1 VKGRTWLVLSVLACG
16 ISWMYATKVLLPWDG
31 AVDRR
36 QGDLKAQMGD
46 LYPRWV
52 GTRELLLHGK
62 NPYGPEVSREIQTAY
77 YGHAVAEDNLSSG
90 RRILDEWRFAY
101 PVYVVFLMAPTMR
114 VDFTAV
120 RCWAP
125 VCLALFAALCV
136 PFCLRM
142 LDWRPGPAVAAAI
155 TLFTVAS
162 PPVVQAIEHQQLSV
176 AAALFLFAGAWCVR
190 RNYQV
195 AAGFLLA
202 WSTIKPQMTLFPLM
216 FFLVWVAGDL
226 RKRWRLLAAFLGS
239 LGLLAG
245 AGELVLPGWIGY
257 FLEGAVA
264 YQKYFPTTSVLRVLM
279 GDLLGEIS
287 GGLICVGLLVLA
299 WSNRREPA
307 NSTGFVNRFAAFL
320 MGTSVALPL
329 LTPFNQVLLILP
341 ALLLIRHWEVLP
353 RISRGVFTACIGWPW
368 ITSLV
373 LLIVSPPLDPTNRM
387 PLLPSLPTL
396 YFPLLLPLLLF
407 SQRYRAVPTN
417 RPADFMFS

>member
-1 VKGRTWLVLSVLACG
+1 VKGRTWLVLSVVACG
-16 ISWMYATKVLLPWDG
+16 ISWMYATKILLPWDG
-31 AVDRR
+31 AVGRR

-52 GTRELLLHGK
+52 GTRELLLFGR
-62 NPYGPEVSREIQTAY
+62 NPYGPEVSREIQRAY
-77 YGHAVAEDNLSSG
+77 YGHAVAEDNLTSG

-101 PVYVVFLMAPTMR
+101 PIYVVFLMAPTMW
-114 VDFTAV
+114 VDFAAV
-120 RCWAP
+120 QHWAP
-125 VCLALFAALCV
+125 VGVALFAALCV

-176 AAALFLFAGAWCVR
+176 VAGLFLFAGAWCVR
-190 RNYQV
+190 RNYLLV
-195 AAGFLLA
+195 AGFLLA
-202 WSTIKPQMTLFPLM
+202 WSTIKPQMTLFPLT

-239 LGLLAG
+239 VGLLAG
-245 AGELVLPGWIGY
+245 AGEIILPGWIGY
-257 FLEGAVA
+257 FLEGAAA

-279 GDLLGEIS
+279 GDTLGEIS
-287 GGLICVGLLVLA
+287 SGLICVGLLVLA
-299 WSNRREPA
+299 WNNRRETADSP
-307 NSTGFVNRFAAFL
+307 GFVNLFAAFL

-341 ALLLIRHWEVLP
+341 ALLLISRWEVLP
-353 RISRGVFTACIGWPW
+353 KVSRLIFTVCMGWPW

-373 LLIVSPPLDPTNRM
+373 LLIVSPPIDPAARM
-387 PLLPSLPTL
+387 PLLPSLLTL
-396 YFPLLLPLLLF
+396 YFPLLLPLLNF
-407 SQRYRAVPTN
+407 SKRTPAVPTA
-417 RPADFMFS
+417 PAEAKFS